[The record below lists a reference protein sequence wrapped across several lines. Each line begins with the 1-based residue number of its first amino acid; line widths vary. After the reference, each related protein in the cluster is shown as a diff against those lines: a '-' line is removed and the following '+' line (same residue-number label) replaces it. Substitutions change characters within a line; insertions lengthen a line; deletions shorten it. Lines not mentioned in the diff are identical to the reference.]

1 MTKTKILIFKIV
13 FTYLC
18 LLIISFIL
26 YFVINVFDVDI
37 PLTTNLL
44 IWTATIFAP
53 LAFLLTYSNWKEQ
66 KSAEIISNYSDQI
79 YRDILVYL
87 KIVEGYSLTWPK
99 QDNQIEV
106 TKKLDEHYEKIRL
119 TLYLYCDFLRAMGR
133 SVETEKFQ
141 EFERQHYSF
150 LLVLQTL
157 DDEED
162 VNNWSQYS
170 GSFSIQLNE
179 ITKIINVIM
188 SDLIKTILH
197 LN

>member
-1 MTKTKILIFKIV
+1 M

-26 YFVINVFDVDI
+26 YFVIKVFDVDI

-119 TLYLYCDFLRAMGR
+119 TLYLYCDFLRAMER